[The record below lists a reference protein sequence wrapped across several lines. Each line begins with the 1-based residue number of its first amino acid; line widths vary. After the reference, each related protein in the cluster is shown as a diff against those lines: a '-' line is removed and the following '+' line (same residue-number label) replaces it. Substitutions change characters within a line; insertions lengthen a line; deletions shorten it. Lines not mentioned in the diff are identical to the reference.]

1 MKRYDMVDDD
11 KWITE
16 VSDGDY
22 ILFTDHEAAIKALEQ
37 ELLNYQAVTLQEGA
51 EKAAEVIRQ
60 TEREACAGIVRTN
73 MVMRG
78 SLNEALHAI
87 RQRGEE

>member
-22 ILFTDHEAAIKALEQ
+22 ILFTDHEAAIK
-37 ELLNYQAVTLQEGA
+37 QAVE
-51 EKAAEVIRQ
+51 
-60 TEREACAGIVRTN
+60 TEREECAALALTSVVDGWRNGNGNYCRAGVFGVGILGN
-73 MVMRG
+73 YKK
-78 SLNEALHAI
+78 
-87 RQRGEE
+87 

>member
-22 ILFTDHEAAIKALEQ
+22 ILFTDHEAAIK
-37 ELLNYQAVTLQEGA
+37 QAVEA
-51 EKAAEVIRQ
+51 
-60 TEREACAGIVRTN
+60 EREECA
-73 MVMRG
+73 
-78 SLNEALHAI
+78 ALAYSTSAHKAI
-87 RQRGEE
+87 RARGNNAVD